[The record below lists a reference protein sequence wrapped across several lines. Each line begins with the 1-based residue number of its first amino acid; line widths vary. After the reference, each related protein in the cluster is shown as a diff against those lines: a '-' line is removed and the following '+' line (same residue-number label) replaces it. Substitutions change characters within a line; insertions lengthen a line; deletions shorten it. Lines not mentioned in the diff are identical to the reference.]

1 MEGKGTASLF
11 GAIRTETI
19 MKLLEFPKV
28 DTPSESMLS
37 LATSDVIHRLFRLF
51 NEILLTT
58 VFFFFLSDRFAGFY
72 WPDETAL
79 GFIQIEPRLAR

>member
-1 MEGKGTASLF
+1 
-11 GAIRTETI
+11 

-51 NEILLTT
+51 NEIPLTT
-58 VFFFFLSDRFAGFY
+58 VFSLSDRFTGFD
-72 WPDETAL
+72 WPDETVL
-79 GFIQIEPRLAR
+79 GVIQIEPRLAR

>member
-1 MEGKGTASLF
+1 MIDWGFFYVGVFNLSYSLEGKGTASLF

-51 NEILLTT
+51 NEIPLTT
-58 VFFFFLSDRFAGFY
+58 VFF
-72 WPDETAL
+72 
-79 GFIQIEPRLAR
+79 I